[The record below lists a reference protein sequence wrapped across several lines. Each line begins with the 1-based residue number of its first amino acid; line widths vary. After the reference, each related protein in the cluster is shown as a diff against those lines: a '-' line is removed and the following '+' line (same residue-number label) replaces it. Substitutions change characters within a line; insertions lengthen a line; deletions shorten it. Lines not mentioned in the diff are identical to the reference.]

1 MSDETRASR
10 EIALVR
16 KEIKADING
25 LRDLLNAR
33 FTELGTRMS
42 TMKES
47 RDKQFNTLD
56 DRIDM
61 HETEIDDLT
70 AWQNRVS
77 GSAKA
82 IAVIVTLICAVAGVC
97 ILL

>member
-1 MSDETRASR
+1 MSDETRTSR

-25 LRDLLNAR
+25 LRELMNSR
-33 FTELGTRMS
+33 FTELGTRMC

-47 RDKQFNTLD
+47 CDNQFNALN
-56 DRIDM
+56 DRIDT
-61 HETEIDDLT
+61 HGTEIDDLT

-82 IAVIVTLICAVAGVC
+82 IAVIATLVCTVAGVFAL
-97 ILL
+97 I